1 MLRCLLV
8 ALRRSGCACC
18 YGSVPTAPRRS
29 CVQLAAGWV
38 VVGFFN
44 LALEP
49 SHLRHSARVLTTSH
63 VPTHN
68 TCATKHSGLS
78 HSLRVIRIA
87 SCAFTFLDAALPVGR
102 TPSQRLCVLL
112 RICSDHSGATR
123 TGHSLAR
130 HRRQFRSCLWWK
142 VAARIFGA
150 SHRFLHVGSWS
161 RWFGAPLLWMSS
173 GLRHDLS

>member
-1 MLRCLLV
+1 MSLPWGMKIHPVV
-8 ALRRSGCACC
+8 AMAQVNLPG
-18 YGSVPTAPRRS
+18 P
-29 CVQLAAGWV
+29 L
-38 VVGFFN
+38 FLN

-49 SHLRHSARVLTTSH
+49 SHLRYSARVLKTSH

-123 TGHSLAR
+123 TGHSLAH
-130 HRRQFRSCLWWK
+130 HRRHSCSCLWWK
-142 VAARIFGA
+142 VAALICGA
-150 SHRFLHVGSWS
+150 SPGFLLDPGLGGLVFRSMDVFGSS
-161 RWFGAPLLWMSS
+161 AR
-173 GLRHDLS
+173 LS